1 MDMLGALL
9 GAQSGNAARQLGQQ
23 FGLDE
28 SQASSALA
36 ALLPAL
42 AAGVKSNAAG
52 GGLDGLL
59 ASLAGSGATRYAE
72 DLGAL
77 GAPQAVDDGNGIL
90 GQIFGSKE
98 VSRQVAQRASA
109 QSGVSPDLLK
119 QMLPVVAALVMGGLA
134 KQRMG
139 GGTGVPIGTQLG
151 ASGGGGLMD
160 ALAPML
166 DANKDGSIAD
176 DVMGMLGKFM
186 GGR

>member
-9 GAQSGNAARQLGQQ
+9 GAQSGDATRQLGQQ

-36 ALLPAL
+36 SLLPAL
-42 AAGVKSNAAG
+42 AAGVKSNAANG
-52 GGLDGLL
+52 SLDGLL
-59 ASLAGSGATRYAE
+59 ASLAGSGAARYAD

-109 QSGVSPDLLK
+109 QSGLSPDLLK
-119 QMLPVVAALVMGGLA
+119 QMLPVLAAMVMGGLT

-139 GGTGVPIGTQLG
+139 GGTGLPMGTQAG
-151 ASGGGGLMD
+151 AAGGGGLLD
-160 ALAPML
+160 ALTPML
-166 DANKDGSIAD
+166 DANRDGSIAD
-176 DVMGMLGKFM
+176 DVIGMLGKFM